1 MATNNLKFFHVTS
14 WPEAASTVTGGIYF
28 NKTTGEIAVGNGTG
42 LEKYSGHV
50 KDVAYDP
57 VVNSKGNAVGGKLTI
72 TYFDGGS
79 VELDFSDVAS
89 YKTVTSDIATA
100 LQAAKTYSDAKKI
113 NGKTGHEITLTGADV
128 ALTDYKKADTST
140 AIKATDTVNAAIG
153 KLEKGLEAVVAGGV
167 TAVVEGNGISV
178 DATDVK
184 EPKVSVKIDTASE
197 KFGENAVL
205 TAGAD
210 GLKISGIADKI
221 SAEINKLDY
230 SDSAIANQYVSS
242 VSEENGVITVTHT
255 DLPVIGVADGD
266 KILSLEGS
274 KIGAGL
280 GIKYNSTAKKIYLYG
295 SVDDEAHRIGEVDC
309 TDFIKDGMLDNA
321 TYDHATHKLTL
332 TFNTAAGKENID
344 VDLSK
349 LVDTY
354 LAAGGI
360 TLDKTGDHPT
370 FKLDLDKSS
379 YLTVAD
385 GKLRFDDTAIHTK
398 ITGDIKDKVDTLN
411 ATKSNEET
419 ATNCGSTA
427 SSQIKVQVSE
437 AAGVL
442 TGVTVTAPV
451 FAEPGD
457 LDDLES
463 KLIGSNDKDTKD
475 SNTIW
480 GAKKYAD
487 DKATAAQT
495 NAETYTNSA
504 IQKLDATAKQ
514 NETLTNTESAGIKA
528 IVTEEDGKLTGVE
541 VSIAPKTY
549 AKPADITTAIND
561 LNSSK
566 SNDASEAI
574 TDPSNQIK
582 VTVSEEKGKI
592 SAVTVN
598 APAFDLSGAATTAQ
612 TNAKTYTDE
621 AIQAL
626 DATVDQTAST
636 ENGLALQVVE
646 ADGVITSVT
655 GSMNWC
661 EW

>member
-1 MATNNLKFFHVTS
+1 MATTNNLKFFHVAGL
-14 WPEAASTVTGGIYF
+14 PSTGVTGGIYF
-28 NKTTGEIAVGNGTG
+28 DKTTGEIAVWNGTDW
-42 LEKYSGHV
+42 EKYSGIV
-50 KDVAYDP
+50 KS
-57 VVNSKGNAVGGKLTI
+57 VVWSGSPANDSGSLVI
-72 TYFDGGS
+72 TNFDGS
-79 VELDFSDVAS
+79 HTEINFSDVAS
-89 YKTVTSDIATA
+89 TQDVIKKIATA
-100 LQAAKTYSDAKKI
+100 LQDAKTYSDARKI
-113 NGKTGHEITLTGADV
+113 NGLTGHEITLTGANV
-128 ALTDYKKADTST
+128 ALTGYKKASTST
-140 AIKATDTVNAAIG
+140 AITDTDTVNAAIG

-178 DATDVK
+178 DATNVN

-230 SDSAIANQYVSS
+230 SDAAVANQYVSS
-242 VSEENGVITVTHT
+242 VSETNGVITVKHT
-255 DLPVIGVADGD
+255 DLPVIGVANGD

-309 TDFIKDGMLDNA
+309 TDFIKDGMLKSA
-321 TYDHATHKLTL
+321 TYNESTHILTL
-332 TFNTAAGKENID
+332 TFNTDSGVTQPIT
-344 VDLSK
+344 VDLST

-354 LAAGGI
+354 KAGDGLALV
-360 TLDKTGDHPT
+360 TTEVDHPT
-370 FKLDLDKSS
+370 FKINLDNSS
-379 YLTVAD
+379 YLTVTETD
-385 GKLRFDDTAIHTK
+385 GKLHFDDIAIHSK
-398 ITGDIKDKVDTLN
+398 ITGDIQDKVDTLN
-411 ATKSNEET
+411 ATKSNEKT
-419 ATNCGSTA
+419 ATNCGSAA

-451 FAEPGD
+451 FAEPDD
-457 LDDLES
+457 LDVLES

-487 DKATAAQT
+487 AQEAKAESYAKS
-495 NAETYTNSA
+495 YTDGV
-504 IQKLDATAKQ
+504 IQGLDATVDQ
-514 NETLTNTESAGIKA
+514 NVSLENVSTTGIKA
-528 IVTEEDGKLTGVE
+528 QVVETNGKLTGVT
-541 VSIAPKTY
+541 VAIVNGTY
-549 AKPADITTAIND
+549 ATSSDITTAIND

-566 SNDASEAI
+566 SNDASEA
-574 TDPSNQIK
+574 TTGPSNQIK